1 MTTAN
6 SNPPILTGI
15 VESLGP
21 ECLERIQNCRLLV
34 VGSGGIGCELLKNLS
49 LSGFQHVEVVDL
61 DTIDVSN
68 LNRQLL
74 FRAQHVGQP
83 KCVVGVAVAKSLSP
97 YENAQMTA
105 RHGNVCD
112 NSVFH
117 VQYMEQFDLVLNAL
131 DNVTARRRVNRL
143 CLAAGVPMM
152 EAGTTGYL
160 GQVQTIYKGVACYEC
175 KTQEPPK
182 VYPICTIRS
191 TPSQPVH
198 TIVWAKELYKLLF
211 NVDVTQSM
219 LFEGREQEEPSTY
232 MEAVMELRDI
242 RQDPEAEAPT
252 IRATVDK
259 LWKALYVEEIQK
271 QLDMDR
277 YKTAEKTPM
286 VLDMPTTPAQSEWKP
301 MSVWSL
307 SECVYEFHNA
317 LSQALHMP
325 EFFDKDDERAMRF
338 VTAAAQMRSMNF
350 HIPLQSYH
358 DTKGIAGNII
368 PAIATTNAIVAG
380 LQILQVF
387 AMMQAQLQNLSS
399 DGSKL
404 PPAGTGQYINCLR
417 QSTRNGLYLAAS
429 PLEEPNPQCYVCR
442 DQVTVVITLPTKSL
456 EVTSFS
462 TFVQRIL
469 QQELGFA
476 EPTVYL
482 NQDVLI
488 WEDGADSDETL
499 RQVNGI
505 KVLKDLPRGGLQH
518 GTVLTVEDF
527 SQDLQVDLRLVV
539 VSDDA
544 FKAMGKKDGDGKI
557 AEEEED
563 DKDAFRYHISGD
575 KPVVGSSDKDDAAA
589 AVNEGTAGKA
599 DAPVEDDDDDDVIVE
614 IVEDTSDNN
623 KRALQSTSSKHES
636 PLKKQ
641 KPSNEAAA
649 RDGQD
654 EVIEI
659 E

>member
-1 MTTAN
+1 MTNEKTPA
-6 SNPPILTGI
+6 ILTGL

-21 ECLERIQNCRLLV
+21 ECLDRIQNCRLLV
-34 VGSGGIGCELLKNLS
+34 VGAGGIGCELLKNLS
-49 LSGFQHVEVVDL
+49 LSGFRHFEVVDL

-74 FRAQHVGQP
+74 FRAKHVGQP
-83 KCVVGVAVAKSLSP
+83 KCVVGVAVAKDLSP
-97 YENAQMTA
+97 YADTQIMTA

-112 NSVFH
+112 NSVFN

-143 CLAAGVPMM
+143 CLAANVPMM

-198 TIVWAKELYKLLF
+198 TIVWAKELYRLLLSP
-211 NVDVTQSM
+211 DPSQSM
-219 LFEGREQEEPSTY
+219 LWEDFQNEESSTY
-232 MEAVMELRDI
+232 MQAALELRDMN
-242 RQDPEAEAPT
+242 QDPDAGEHTKKTA
-252 IRATVDK
+252 IDR
-259 LWKALYVEEIQK
+259 LWKALYADEIQK
-271 QLDMDR
+271 QLNMDR
-277 YKTAEKTPM
+277 YKTAEKTPI
-286 VLDMPTTPAQSEWKP
+286 VLEMPTAAMNTQPEWKP
-301 MSVWSL
+301 MSIWSL
-307 SECVYEFHNA
+307 SECFYEFSNA
-317 LSQALHMP
+317 LMSVLEMP
-325 EFFDKDDERAMRF
+325 ESFDKDDELAMRF

-387 AMMQAQLQNLSS
+387 SLLQAQLANKDIS
-399 DGSKL
+399 SKL
-404 PPAGTGQYINCLR
+404 PPVGTGKYINCLR
-417 QSTRNGLYLAAS
+417 NATRNGLYLAAS
-429 PLEEPNPQCYVCR
+429 PLETPNPQCFVCR
-442 DQVTVVITLPTKSL
+442 EQVTVVLTLSTKTL
-456 EVTSFS
+456 QVISFAR
-462 TFVQRIL
+462 FVQTII

-488 WEDGADSDETL
+488 WEEGKDSDETL
-499 RQVNGI
+499 RSVNGV
-505 KVLKDLPRGGLQH
+505 KLLQDLPRGGLQH
-518 GTVLTVEDF
+518 GSVLTVEDF
-527 SQDLQVDLRLVV
+527 SQDLQVDVRVV
-539 VSDDA
+539 IVSDEDFKRQHGKEDDA
-544 FKAMGKKDGDGKI
+544 
-557 AEEEED
+557 EED
-563 DKDAFRYHISGD
+563 DDAYALRYHIGGD
-575 KPVVGSSDKDDAAA
+575 KPVVGRSAGDDDEAKENSAAI
-589 AVNEGTAGKA
+589 
-599 DAPVEDDDDDDVIVE
+599 VEDADEDGVVE
-614 IVEDTSDNN
+614 IVEDTSNGK
-623 KRALQSTSSKHES
+623 KRVMNGETRHES

-641 KPSNEAAA
+641 KTSKGANIEE
-649 RDGQD
+649 GE

-659 E
+659 DDR